1 MKKNHLTLVSFLGL
15 FLFSTLIFANGNDV
29 TGPQKNATLTIS
41 DIQSYQDQKNSITVN
56 LVPGSLKA
64 NIERIAK
71 DNGWEKVVWSAPN
84 DYNWTT
90 NTKIKDQNLVA
101 IMKAILA
108 YYPLQAVFYQG
119 NRVLVIQ
126 TRTVR

>member
-1 MKKNHLTLVSFLGL
+1 MKKNYSALISFLCL
-15 FLFSTLIFANGNDV
+15 FLFSALIFANGGGVSSTQKYNTTTTANAQV
-29 TGPQKNATLTIS
+29 YQGPENA
-41 DIQSYQDQKNSITVN
+41 ITVN

-71 DNGWEKVVWSAPN
+71 ENGWEKVVWNAPS

-90 NTKIKDQNLVA
+90 NTKIKDQSLVA
-101 IMKAILA
+101 VMKVILA
-108 YYPLQAVFYQG
+108 DYPLQAVFYQG